1 MPNWN
6 GLIITKKG
14 RDLQAKVEAGK
25 TALNLTKIKIGAGT
39 VPPNKQLEDLTDL
52 VAPKQNVG
60 IALKEVLAD
69 GQCRISATI
78 TNNGVNQGFYVKELG
93 VFAQDPNVG
102 EILYAVTNDS
112 APDYL
117 PAQGGATV
125 VSQEFAIHIAIGNAS
140 NITVKI
146 DPTSLA
152 TMGYVKS
159 SISIHDY
166 DPDTHTAAF
175 KKHND
180 DFNAHKD
187 FTGAS
192 TSAAGKR
199 GMVPAPAKGKQNA
212 VLAGNGA
219 WLEADEI
226 DMTPVG
232 DVVFR
237 PFLKKGYV
245 KANGATVNRA
255 DYPRLVAFANANNL
269 WTDNPTAEPWKFG
282 RGNGS
287 STMVMPD
294 YRNRVIQGGD
304 TPRILAA
311 GLPNIESSFSWM
323 VFQKA
328 GTANSMPTPWKLEDV
343 PELQKKYPAFTEGGQ
358 GVFSG
363 GYWIKFNANQ
373 SNKIFGSSSTVQPP
387 AIALLPQIR
396 F

>member
-39 VPPNKQLEDLTDL
+39 VPSNKQLEDLTDL

-60 IALKEVLAD
+60 IAMKEVLAD

-159 SISIHDY
+159 SISTHDY
-166 DPDTHTAAF
+166 DSDTHTAAF

-304 TPRILAA
+304 NSKILLAK
-311 GLPNIESSFSWM
+311 LPNIKGEYIVNNDQDFTTPVNYS
-323 VFQKA
+323 
-328 GTANSMPTPWKLEDV
+328 GTGAILNIDFEGPYLYKQTTPGLDNHTKG
-343 PELQKKYPAFTEGGQ
+343 FTFDASRCSK
-358 GVFSG
+358 VYDDS
-363 GYWIKFNANQ
+363 I
-373 SNKIFGSSSTVQPP
+373 STIQPP
-387 AIALLPQIR
+387 AIQLIPQLR
-396 F
+396 Y